1 MRIAQLWSFA
11 KPNQQWPRR
20 AAASFYRKQINICCM
35 LWYLFNRI
43 EYSRQV
49 EDVCGKC
56 AGFGWGR
63 EAMFSSDDSETSSI
77 DSRWSF
83 YNWNYVVGCLVI
95 SSRAIFGQLPPPRPW
110 ILNVAAALGLESV
123 DLTLNCGRSARPSKV
138 SQPNLTRYIPSIR
151 FLDPHPPPINF
162 VHGSDKKFLNLT

>member
-1 MRIAQLWSFA
+1 MIFFSQRRPYLSELILLKYCWLVRMRIAQLWSFA

-83 YNWNYVVGCLVI
+83 YNWNYVVGCLII
-95 SSRAIFGQLPPPRPW
+95 SSRAIFGQLPPPPRVPPLLLS
-110 ILNVAAALGLESV
+110 ILYM
-123 DLTLNCGRSARPSKV
+123 DLKCKTCGRSAP
-138 SQPNLTRYIPSIR
+138 
-151 FLDPHPPPINF
+151 PH
-162 VHGSDKKFLNLT
+162 SLS